1 VSKEN
6 QELLN
11 KKKMLEY
18 GISLAYGSKNQ
29 GKIVMYVSNSLPCC
43 LQD

>member
-11 KKKMLEY
+11 KKECH
-18 GISLAYGSKNQ
+18 GISLAYGSKKSGQ
-29 GKIVMYVSNSLPCC
+29 DSYVWCIGV
-43 LQD
+43 

>member
-11 KKKMLEY
+11 KKECH

-29 GKIVMYVSNSLPCC
+29 GKIVVYGVFGV
-43 LQD
+43 